1 MLNVTKLT
9 FDHETAP
16 VGLDHAPVFGW
27 QLTGD
32 CRDIRQTMAQL
43 QIAMTPDFAAPVFNE
58 VLHGKNS
65 IAVQA
70 AGFAPRALTRYYARV
85 RIKADTAAGPQ
96 TSDWSAPGSFVT
108 ALLHPER
115 EWRAAFISAEDADTC
130 RESSAGTMVR
140 GDFAVRPGIRAAYA
154 CTTALGLYNFYLN
167 GTKVSTDEMTPGWT
181 SYNHRLLYQ
190 TYDVTALLHPGT
202 NRAGAMLGAGWY
214 KGVMGLTRA
223 RNNYG
228 DRTAFSMQL
237 ALQYDDGT
245 TEIVTTDAS
254 WQGTTAPVTFSEIY
268 HGEEY
273 DAALELPG
281 WADAAAPDA
290 APAGR
295 WHGVETV
302 TYPAAQLYAQ
312 AAGKV
317 SVRNRLPAQRIF
329 TTPAG
334 ETVVD
339 FGQNMAGRVEITATG
354 GPGNV
359 AELRCFEELDA
370 DGNAYLA
377 NLRKAR
383 TIMRYKFA
391 QPGTVTWHPQF
402 TYMGFR
408 YALVVQWPGTPRA
421 ENFTAYTLHTAM
433 EPAGQ
438 FQCSEPLVNG
448 LHHNITWGLKS
459 NFLDVPTDCPQRDER
474 LGWTGDAQI
483 FSETACW
490 LADTWTFYT
499 KWLTDLVA
507 DQLPDGGVT
516 DVVPNIEEHHTEGN
530 WLMRTSPYGMSG
542 WADAATIIPW
552 VVYKMYGDAS
562 ILRNQ
567 YASMCRWV
575 DFMTAHT
582 RGDLF
587 TFMTQL
593 GDWVALD
600 AEPGSF
606 FGATPTA
613 LTSQAYYA
621 LSARILALTASV
633 LDKAADTEKYTAV
646 YKNAKDAFIKNFFDA
661 EGTLT
666 AQTQTAHILALRF
679 DLTPEKWRAKTV
691 QRLLQLL
698 DERGGHLVTGFLGT
712 PYFCAALSENDCLKQ
727 AYDLLLKKDFPGWL
741 YQVAQGAT
749 TVWEHWDGRRPDG
762 TMWSAGMN
770 SFNHYAYGAVGA
782 WLYSTVLGLGQQ
794 AGTAGFTAA
803 RLAPRPGG
811 GLNWA
816 EGWHETPLG
825 RYALR
830 WEKDAVKTNVTFS
843 VPANAE
849 AELVLEPGAQVIAT
863 DGIAFTN
870 GTARVGSGTY
880 TVQYAK

>member
-43 QIAMTPDFAAPVFNE
+43 QIATTPDFAAPVFDE
-58 VLHGKNS
+58 VLPGKNS

-70 AGFAPRALTRYYARV
+70 IGFAPRALTRYYARV
-85 RIKADTAAGPQ
+85 RIKADTSAGPQ
-96 TSDWSAPGSFVT
+96 ASDWSAPGSFVT
-108 ALLHPER
+108 ALPVPGR
-115 EWRAAFISAEDADTC
+115 EWRAEFISAEDADTC
-130 RESSAGTMVR
+130 RKSSAGTMVR

-181 SYNHRLLYQ
+181 SYNRRLLYQ

-237 ALQYDDGT
+237 TLQYDDGT

-254 WQGTTAPVTFSEIY
+254 WQGTIAPVTFSEIY

-281 WADAAAPDA
+281 WADAATPNA

-354 GPGNV
+354 GPGDV

-516 DVVPNIEEHHTEGN
+516 NVVPNIEEHHTEGN

-633 LDKAADTEKYTAV
+633 LGKAADTEKYTAV

-698 DERGGHLVTGFLGT
+698 DECSCTVKKQTT
-712 PYFCAALSENDCLKQ
+712 ENK
-727 AYDLLLKKDFPGWL
+727 
-741 YQVAQGAT
+741 
-749 TVWEHWDGRRPDG
+749 R
-762 TMWSAGMN
+762 
-770 SFNHYAYGAVGA
+770 
-782 WLYSTVLGLGQQ
+782 
-794 AGTAGFTAA
+794 
-803 RLAPRPGG
+803 
-811 GLNWA
+811 
-816 EGWHETPLG
+816 
-825 RYALR
+825 
-830 WEKDAVKTNVTFS
+830 
-843 VPANAE
+843 
-849 AELVLEPGAQVIAT
+849 
-863 DGIAFTN
+863 
-870 GTARVGSGTY
+870 
-880 TVQYAK
+880 

>member
-43 QIAMTPDFAAPVFNE
+43 QIAMTPDFAAPVFDE
-58 VLHGKNS
+58 VLPGKNS

-85 RIKADTAAGPQ
+85 RIKADTAAGLQ

-108 ALLHPER
+108 ALLDPER

-181 SYNHRLLYQ
+181 SYNRRLLYQ

-237 ALQYDDGT
+237 TLQYDDGT
-245 TEIVTTDAS
+245 TEIVTTDVS

-281 WADAAAPDA
+281 WVDAAAPDA

-329 TTPAG
+329 TTTAG

-354 GPGNV
+354 GPGDV

-391 QPGTVTWHPQF
+391 QPGIVTWHPQF

-408 YALVVQWPGTPRA
+408 YALVVQWPGIPRA

-516 DVVPNIEEHHTEGN
+516 NVVPNIEEHHTEGN
-530 WLMRTSPYGMSG
+530 WLLRTSPYGMSG

-621 LSARILALTASV
+621 MSARILALTASV
-633 LDKAADTEKYTAV
+633 LGKAADTEKYTAV

-830 WEKDAVKTNVTFS
+830 WEKDAFKTNVTFS

>member
-43 QIAMTPDFAAPVFNE
+43 QIAMTPDFAALVFDQ
-58 VLHGKNS
+58 VLPGKNS

-85 RIKADTAAGPQ
+85 RIKADTAAGLQ

-108 ALLHPER
+108 ALLDPER

-181 SYNHRLLYQ
+181 SYNRRLLYQ

-237 ALQYDDGT
+237 TLQYDDGT
-245 TEIVTTDAS
+245 MEIVTTDAS
-254 WQGTTAPVTFSEIY
+254 WQGTIAPVTFSEIY

-354 GPGNV
+354 GPGDV

-516 DVVPNIEEHHTEGN
+516 NVVPNIEEHHTEGN

-575 DFMTAHT
+575 DFMTTHT

-633 LDKAADTEKYTAV
+633 LGKAADTEKYTAV

>member
-43 QIAMTPDFAAPVFNE
+43 QIAMTPDFAALVFDQ
-58 VLHGKNS
+58 VLPGKNS

-85 RIKADTAAGPQ
+85 RIKADTAAGLQ

-108 ALLHPER
+108 ALLDPER

-181 SYNHRLLYQ
+181 SYNRRLLYQ

-237 ALQYDDGT
+237 TLQYDDGT

-254 WQGTTAPVTFSEIY
+254 WQGTIAPVTFSEIY

-354 GPGNV
+354 GPGDV

-516 DVVPNIEEHHTEGN
+516 NVVPNIEEHHTEGN

-575 DFMTAHT
+575 DFMTTHT

-633 LDKAADTEKYTAV
+633 LGKAADTEKYTAV

-794 AGTAGFTAA
+794 AGTAGFAAA

-849 AELVLEPGAQVIAT
+849 AELVLEPGAQIIAS

-880 TVQYAK
+880 TVQYTK

>member
-43 QIAMTPDFAAPVFNE
+43 QIAMTPDFAAPVFDQ
-58 VLHGKNS
+58 VLPGKNS

-85 RIKADTAAGPQ
+85 RIKADTAAGLQ

-108 ALLHPER
+108 ALLDPER

-167 GTKVSTDEMTPGWT
+167 GAKVSTDEMTPGWT
-181 SYNHRLLYQ
+181 SYNRRLLYQ

-228 DRTAFSMQL
+228 DRTALSMQL
-237 ALQYDDGT
+237 TLQYDDGT

-254 WQGTTAPVTFSEIY
+254 WQGTIAPVTFSEIY

-354 GPGNV
+354 GPGDV

-516 DVVPNIEEHHTEGN
+516 NVVPNIEEHHTEGN

-582 RGDLF
+582 RDDLF

-621 LSARILALTASV
+621 LSARILALTAGV

-646 YKNAKDAFIKNFFDA
+646 YKSAKDAFIKNFFDA

-679 DLTPEKWRAKTV
+679 DLTPEKWRTKTV

-712 PYFCAALSENDCLKQ
+712 PYFCAVFSENDCLKQ

-794 AGTAGFTAA
+794 AGTAGFAAA

-830 WEKDAVKTNVTFS
+830 WEKDAGKTNVTFS

>member
-43 QIAMTPDFAAPVFNE
+43 QIAMTPDFAAPVFDE
-58 VLHGKNS
+58 VLPGKNS

-85 RIKADTAAGPQ
+85 RIKADTAAGLQ

-108 ALLHPER
+108 ALLDPER

-181 SYNHRLLYQ
+181 SYNRRLLYQ

-237 ALQYDDGT
+237 TLQYDDGT

-334 ETVVD
+334 EIVVD

-354 GPGNV
+354 GPGDV

-421 ENFTAYTLHTAM
+421 ENFTAYALHTAM

-567 YASMCRWV
+567 YTSMCRWV

-582 RGDLF
+582 KGDLF

-633 LDKAADTEKYTAV
+633 LGKAADTEKYTAV

-661 EGTLT
+661 EGALT

-770 SFNHYAYGAVGA
+770 SFNHYAYGAIGA

-863 DGIAFTN
+863 DGIVFTN

>member
-43 QIAMTPDFAAPVFNE
+43 QIAMTPDFAALVFDQ
-58 VLHGKNS
+58 VLPGKNS

-85 RIKADTAAGPQ
+85 RIKADTAAGLQ

-108 ALLHPER
+108 ALLDPER

-181 SYNHRLLYQ
+181 SYNRRLLYQ

-237 ALQYDDGT
+237 TLQYDDGT
-245 TEIVTTDAS
+245 MEIVTTDAS
-254 WQGTTAPVTFSEIY
+254 WQGTIAPVTFSEIY

-273 DAALELPG
+273 DAALELSG

-354 GPGNV
+354 GPGDV

-516 DVVPNIEEHHTEGN
+516 NVVPNIEEHHTEGN

-575 DFMTAHT
+575 DFMTTHT

-633 LDKAADTEKYTAV
+633 LGKAADTEKYTAV

>member
-43 QIAMTPDFAAPVFNE
+43 QIAMTPDFAAPVFDQ
-58 VLHGKNS
+58 VLPGKNS

-70 AGFAPRALTRYYARV
+70 ACFAPRALTRYYARV
-85 RIKADTAAGPQ
+85 RIKADTAAGLQ

-108 ALLHPER
+108 ALLDPER

-181 SYNHRLLYQ
+181 SYNRRLLYQ

-237 ALQYDDGT
+237 TLQYDDGT

-281 WADAAAPDA
+281 WVDAAAPDA

-302 TYPAAQLYAQ
+302 AYPAAQLYAQ

-354 GPGNV
+354 GPGDV

-582 RGDLF
+582 RGNLF

-712 PYFCAALSENDCLKQ
+712 PYFCAVLSENDCLKQ

-794 AGTAGFTAA
+794 AGTAGFAAA

>member
-43 QIAMTPDFAAPVFNE
+43 QIAMTPDFAAPVFDE
-58 VLHGKNS
+58 VLPGKNS

-70 AGFAPRALTRYYARV
+70 AGFAPHALTRYYARV
-85 RIKADTAAGPQ
+85 RIKADTAAGLQ

-108 ALLHPER
+108 ALLDPER

-181 SYNHRLLYQ
+181 SYNRRLLYQ

-237 ALQYDDGT
+237 TLQYDDGT

-329 TTPAG
+329 TTPVG

-354 GPGNV
+354 SPGDV

-575 DFMTAHT
+575 DFMTTHT
-582 RGDLF
+582 RDDLF

-633 LDKAADTEKYTAV
+633 LGKAADTEKYTAV
-646 YKNAKDAFIKNFFDA
+646 YKSAKDAFIKNFFDA

-770 SFNHYAYGAVGA
+770 SFNHYAYGAIGA

>member
-43 QIAMTPDFAAPVFNE
+43 QIAMTPDFAAPVFDE
-58 VLHGKNS
+58 LLPGKNS

-85 RIKADTAAGPQ
+85 QIKADTAAGLQ

-108 ALLHPER
+108 ALLDPER

-181 SYNHRLLYQ
+181 SYNRRLLYQ

-237 ALQYDDGT
+237 TLQYDDGT

-254 WQGTTAPVTFSEIY
+254 WQGTIAPVTFSEIY

-281 WADAAAPDA
+281 WADAAAPNA

-354 GPGNV
+354 GPGDV

-516 DVVPNIEEHHTEGN
+516 NVVPNIEEHHTEGN

-582 RGDLF
+582 RDDLF

-633 LDKAADTEKYTAV
+633 LGKAADTEKYTAV

-794 AGTAGFTAA
+794 AGTAGFAAA

>member
-43 QIAMTPDFAAPVFNE
+43 QIAMTPDFAAPVFDQ
-58 VLHGKNS
+58 VLPGKNS

-85 RIKADTAAGPQ
+85 RIKADTAAGLQ

-108 ALLHPER
+108 ALLDPER

-181 SYNHRLLYQ
+181 SYNRRLLYQ

-237 ALQYDDGT
+237 TLQYDNGT

-354 GPGNV
+354 GPGDV

-421 ENFTAYTLHTAM
+421 ENFTACTLHTAM

-633 LDKAADTEKYTAV
+633 LGKAADTEKYTAV

-770 SFNHYAYGAVGA
+770 SFNHYAYGAIGA

>member
-43 QIAMTPDFAAPVFNE
+43 QIATTPDFAAPVFDE
-58 VLHGKNS
+58 VLPGKNS

-70 AGFAPRALTRYYARV
+70 IGFAPRALTRYYARV
-85 RIKADTAAGPQ
+85 RIKADTSAGPQ
-96 TSDWSAPGSFVT
+96 ASDWSAPGSFVT
-108 ALLHPER
+108 ALPVPGR
-115 EWRAAFISAEDADTC
+115 EWRAEFISAEDADTC
-130 RESSAGTMVR
+130 RKSSAGTMVR

-181 SYNHRLLYQ
+181 SYNRRLLYQ

-237 ALQYDDGT
+237 TLQYDDGT

-254 WQGTTAPVTFSEIY
+254 WQGTIAPVTFSEIY

-281 WADAAAPDA
+281 WADAATPNA

-354 GPGNV
+354 GPGDV

-516 DVVPNIEEHHTEGN
+516 NVVPNIEEHHTEGN

-633 LDKAADTEKYTAV
+633 LGKAADTEKYTAV

-794 AGTAGFTAA
+794 AGTAGFAAA

-880 TVQYAK
+880 IVQYTK

>member
-43 QIAMTPDFAAPVFNE
+43 QIAITPDFAAPVFDE
-58 VLHGKNS
+58 VLPGKNS

-85 RIKADTAAGPQ
+85 RIKADTAAGLQ

-108 ALLHPER
+108 ALLDPER

-181 SYNHRLLYQ
+181 SYNRRLLYQ

-237 ALQYDDGT
+237 TLQYDDGT

-254 WQGTTAPVTFSEIY
+254 WQGTIAPVTFSEIY

-281 WADAAAPDA
+281 WVDAAAPNA

-354 GPGNV
+354 GPGDV

-408 YALVVQWPGTPRA
+408 YALVVQWPGPPQA

-633 LDKAADTEKYTAV
+633 LGKAADTEKYTAV

-712 PYFCAALSENDCLKQ
+712 PYFCAVLSENDCLKQ

>member
-43 QIAMTPDFAAPVFNE
+43 QIAMTPDFAAPVFDE

-70 AGFAPRALTRYYARV
+70 AGFVPRALTRYYARV
-85 RIKADTAAGPQ
+85 RIKADTSAGPQ

-108 ALLHPER
+108 ALLDPER

-167 GTKVSTDEMTPGWT
+167 GAKVSTDEMTPGWT
-181 SYNHRLLYQ
+181 SYNRRLLYQ

-237 ALQYDDGT
+237 TLQYDDGT

-354 GPGNV
+354 GPGDV

-516 DVVPNIEEHHTEGN
+516 NVVPNIEEHHTEGN

-582 RGDLF
+582 RDDLF

-633 LDKAADTEKYTAV
+633 LGKAADSEKYTAV

-794 AGTAGFTAA
+794 AGTAGFAAA

-830 WEKDAVKTNVTFS
+830 WEKDAGKTNVTFS

-880 TVQYAK
+880 TVQYTK

>member
-43 QIAMTPDFAAPVFNE
+43 QIAMTPDFAAPVFDE
-58 VLHGKNS
+58 LLPGKNS

-85 RIKADTAAGPQ
+85 QIKADTAAGLQ

-108 ALLHPER
+108 ALLDPER

-237 ALQYDDGT
+237 TLQYDDGT

-254 WQGTTAPVTFSEIY
+254 WQGTIAPVTFSEIY

-354 GPGNV
+354 GPGDV

-421 ENFTAYTLHTAM
+421 EDFTAYTLHTAM

-499 KWLTDLVA
+499 KWLSDLVA
-507 DQLPDGGVT
+507 DQLPDGGVA

-582 RGDLF
+582 SDDLF

-794 AGTAGFTAA
+794 AGTAGFAA
-803 RLAPRPGG
+803 TRLAPRPGG

-830 WEKDAVKTNVTFS
+830 WEKDAVKTNVIFS

-870 GTARVGSGTY
+870 GTACVGSGTY
-880 TVQYAK
+880 TVQYTK

>member
-43 QIAMTPDFAAPVFNE
+43 QIAMTPDFAAPVFDE
-58 VLHGKNS
+58 VLPGKNS

-70 AGFAPRALTRYYARV
+70 AGFAPHALTRYYARV
-85 RIKADTAAGPQ
+85 RIKADTAAGLQ

-108 ALLHPER
+108 ALLDPER

-181 SYNHRLLYQ
+181 SYNRRLLYQ

-237 ALQYDDGT
+237 TLQYDDGT

-329 TTPAG
+329 TTPVG

-354 GPGNV
+354 SPGDV

-575 DFMTAHT
+575 DFMTTHT
-582 RGDLF
+582 RDDLF

-770 SFNHYAYGAVGA
+770 SFNHYAYGAIGA

>member
-43 QIAMTPDFAAPVFNE
+43 QIATTPDFAAPVFDE
-58 VLHGKNS
+58 LLPGKNS

-85 RIKADTAAGPQ
+85 QIKADTAAGLQ

-108 ALLHPER
+108 ALLDPER

-181 SYNHRLLYQ
+181 SYNRRLLYQ

-237 ALQYDDGT
+237 TLQYDDGT
-245 TEIVTTDAS
+245 MEIVTTDAS
-254 WQGTTAPVTFSEIY
+254 WQGTIAPVTFSEIY

-273 DAALELPG
+273 DAALELPD

-354 GPGNV
+354 GPGDI

-499 KWLTDLVA
+499 KWLTDLVV

-516 DVVPNIEEHHTEGN
+516 NVVPNIEEHQTEGN

-582 RGDLF
+582 RDDLF

-633 LDKAADTEKYTAV
+633 LGKAADTEKYTAV

-666 AQTQTAHILALRF
+666 SQTQTAHILALRF

-712 PYFCAALSENDCLKQ
+712 PYFCAALCENDCLKQ

-794 AGTAGFTAA
+794 AGTAGFAAA

-849 AELVLEPGAQVIAT
+849 AELVLEPGAQIIAS

-870 GTARVGSGTY
+870 GTARIGSGTY
-880 TVQYAK
+880 TVQYTK

>member
-43 QIAMTPDFAAPVFNE
+43 QIAMTPDFAAPVFDQ
-58 VLHGKNS
+58 VLPGKNS

-85 RIKADTAAGPQ
+85 RIKADTAAGLQ

-108 ALLHPER
+108 ALLDPER

-181 SYNHRLLYQ
+181 SYNRRLLYQ

-237 ALQYDDGT
+237 TLQYDDGT

-354 GPGNV
+354 GPGDV

-421 ENFTAYTLHTAM
+421 ENFTACTLHTAM

-582 RGDLF
+582 RGNLF

-633 LDKAADTEKYTAV
+633 LGKAADTEKYTAV

>member
-43 QIAMTPDFAAPVFNE
+43 QIAMTPDFAAPVFDE
-58 VLHGKNS
+58 VLPGKNS

-108 ALLHPER
+108 ALLDPER

-181 SYNHRLLYQ
+181 SYNRRLLYQ

-237 ALQYDDGT
+237 TLQYDDGT
-245 TEIVTTDAS
+245 MEIVTTDAS
-254 WQGTTAPVTFSEIY
+254 WQGTIAPVTFSEIY

-354 GPGNV
+354 GPGDV

-582 RGDLF
+582 RDDLF

-633 LDKAADTEKYTAV
+633 LGKAADTEKYTAV

-794 AGTAGFTAA
+794 AGTAGFAAA

>member
-43 QIAMTPDFAAPVFNE
+43 QIAMTPDFAAPVFDA
-58 VLHGKNS
+58 VLPGRNS

-70 AGFAPRALTRYYARV
+70 AGFVPRALTRYYARV
-85 RIKADTAAGPQ
+85 RIKADTAAGLQ

-108 ALLHPER
+108 ALLDPER

-167 GTKVSTDEMTPGWT
+167 GAKVSTDEMTPGWT
-181 SYNHRLLYQ
+181 SYNRRLLYQ

-228 DRTAFSMQL
+228 DRTAFSLQL

-245 TEIVTTDAS
+245 TEIVTTGAS

-281 WADAAAPDA
+281 WADAAAPDT

-354 GPGNV
+354 GPGDV

-421 ENFTAYTLHTAM
+421 ENFTAYTLHTAL

-582 RGDLF
+582 RDDLF

-633 LDKAADTEKYTAV
+633 LGKAADTEKYTAV

-712 PYFCAALSENDCLKQ
+712 PYFCAVLSENDCLKQ

-794 AGTAGFTAA
+794 AGTAGFAAA

-830 WEKDAVKTNVTFS
+830 WEKDAGKTNVTFS

>member
-43 QIAMTPDFAAPVFNE
+43 QIAMTPDFAAPVFDE
-58 VLHGKNS
+58 VLPGKNS

-70 AGFAPRALTRYYARV
+70 AGFAPHALTRYYARV
-85 RIKADTAAGPQ
+85 RIKADTAAGLQ

-108 ALLHPER
+108 ALLDPER

-181 SYNHRLLYQ
+181 SYNRRLLYQ

-237 ALQYDDGT
+237 TLQYDDGT

-329 TTPAG
+329 TTPVG

-354 GPGNV
+354 SPGDV

-575 DFMTAHT
+575 DFMTTHT
-582 RGDLF
+582 RDDLF

-770 SFNHYAYGAVGA
+770 SFNHYAYGAIGA

-863 DGIAFTN
+863 DGIVFTN

>member
-9 FDHETAP
+9 FDHETSP

-43 QIAMTPDFAAPVFNE
+43 QIAMTPDFAAPVFDQ
-58 VLHGKNS
+58 VLPGKNS

-85 RIKADTAAGPQ
+85 RIKADTAAGLQ

-108 ALLHPER
+108 ALLDPER

-167 GTKVSTDEMTPGWT
+167 GAKVSTDEMTPGWT
-181 SYNHRLLYQ
+181 SYNRRLLYQ

-228 DRTAFSMQL
+228 DRTAFSLQL

-245 TEIVTTDAS
+245 TEIVTTGAS
-254 WQGTTAPVTFSEIY
+254 WQGTIAPVTFSEIY

-354 GPGNV
+354 GPGDI

-499 KWLTDLVA
+499 KWLSDLVA

-552 VVYKMYGDAS
+552 VVYKMYGDSS

-582 RGDLF
+582 RDDLF

-633 LDKAADTEKYTAV
+633 LGKAADTEKYTAV

-794 AGTAGFTAA
+794 AGTAGFAAA

-825 RYALR
+825 LYALR

>member
-43 QIAMTPDFAAPVFNE
+43 QIAMTPDFAAPVFDE
-58 VLHGKNS
+58 VLPGKNS

-85 RIKADTAAGPQ
+85 RIKADTAAGLQ

-108 ALLHPER
+108 ALLDPER
-115 EWRAAFISAEDADTC
+115 EWRATFISAEDADTC

-181 SYNHRLLYQ
+181 SYNRRLLYQ

-237 ALQYDDGT
+237 TLQYDDGT

-354 GPGNV
+354 GPGDV

-582 RGDLF
+582 RDDLF

-698 DERGGHLVTGFLGT
+698 DERGGHLATGFLGT

-741 YQVAQGAT
+741 YQVVQGAT

-803 RLAPRPGG
+803 RLAPRPGD

-830 WEKDAVKTNVTFS
+830 WEKDAGKTNVTFS

>member
-9 FDHETAP
+9 FGHETAP

-43 QIAMTPDFAAPVFNE
+43 QIAITPDFAAPVFDQ
-58 VLHGKNS
+58 VLPGKNS

-85 RIKADTAAGPQ
+85 RIKADTAAGLQ

-108 ALLHPER
+108 ALLDPER

-181 SYNHRLLYQ
+181 SYNRRLLYQ
-190 TYDVTALLHPGT
+190 TYDVTALLHSGT

-237 ALQYDDGT
+237 TLQYDDGT

-281 WADAAAPDA
+281 WVDAAAPDA

-302 TYPAAQLYAQ
+302 AYPAAQLYAQ

-354 GPGNV
+354 GPGDV

-562 ILRNQ
+562 ILRDQ

-633 LDKAADTEKYTAV
+633 LGKAADTEKYTAV

-712 PYFCAALSENDCLKQ
+712 PYFCAVLSENDCLKQ

>member
-43 QIAMTPDFAAPVFNE
+43 QIAMTPDFAAPVFDQ
-58 VLHGKNS
+58 VLPGKNS

-85 RIKADTAAGPQ
+85 RIKADTAAGLQ

-108 ALLHPER
+108 ALLDPER

-181 SYNHRLLYQ
+181 SYNRRLLYQ

-237 ALQYDDGT
+237 TLQYDNGT

-354 GPGNV
+354 GPGDV

-421 ENFTAYTLHTAM
+421 ENFTACTLHTAM

-633 LDKAADTEKYTAV
+633 LGKAADTEKYTAV

>member
-43 QIAMTPDFAAPVFNE
+43 QIAMTPDFAAPVFDA
-58 VLHGKNS
+58 VLPGRNS

-70 AGFAPRALTRYYARV
+70 AGFVPRALTRYYARV
-85 RIKADTAAGPQ
+85 RIKADTSAGPQ

-108 ALLHPER
+108 ALLDPER

-140 GDFAVRPGIRAAYA
+140 GDFAVRPGIRVAYA

-181 SYNHRLLYQ
+181 SYNRRLLYQ

-228 DRTAFSMQL
+228 DRTAFAMQL
-237 ALQYDDGT
+237 TLQYDDGT

-254 WQGTTAPVTFSEIY
+254 WQGTAAPVTFSEIY

-281 WADAAAPDA
+281 WADAAAPDT

-295 WHGVETV
+295 WHGVDTV
-302 TYPAAQLYAQ
+302 TYPAAHLYAQ

-354 GPGNV
+354 GPGDV

-408 YALVVQWPGTPRA
+408 YALVVQWPGTPQA
-421 ENFTAYTLHTAM
+421 ENFTSYALHTAM

-575 DFMTAHT
+575 DFMTTHT

-600 AEPGSF
+600 AEPDSF

-727 AYDLLLKKDFPGWL
+727 AYNLLLKKDFPGWL

-794 AGTAGFTAA
+794 AGTAGFAAA

-849 AELVLEPGAQVIAT
+849 AELVLEPGAQVIAA

>member
-9 FDHETAP
+9 FNHETAP

-43 QIAMTPDFAAPVFNE
+43 QIAMTPDFAAPVFDQ
-58 VLHGKNS
+58 VLPGKNS

-85 RIKADTAAGPQ
+85 RIKADTAAGLQ

-181 SYNHRLLYQ
+181 SYNRRLLYQ

-237 ALQYDDGT
+237 TLQYDDGT

-354 GPGNV
+354 GPGDV

-582 RGDLF
+582 RDDLF

-633 LDKAADTEKYTAV
+633 LGKAADTEKYTAV

-679 DLTPEKWRAKTV
+679 DLTPEKWRTKTV

-712 PYFCAALSENDCLKQ
+712 PYFCAVFSENDCLKQ

-794 AGTAGFTAA
+794 AGTAGFAAA

-830 WEKDAVKTNVTFS
+830 WEKDAGKTNVTFS

-880 TVQYAK
+880 TVQYTK